1 MKNSFGS
8 FWKAEY
14 EVTTQSQQQRE
25 DRGPL
30 QAYLITIMYK

>member
-1 MKNSFGS
+1 MKNSFGY

-14 EVTTQSQQQRE
+14 EVTTQLQQQRE

-30 QAYLITIMYK
+30 QAHLITIMYK